1 MKTLT
6 DVRAFTLAA
15 ALAGLTGCALPVMG
29 RLGSATRSD
38 FAIPSATDVGP
49 TTDVQPPVV
58 EVREFPHSS
67 IVSVVG
73 WLPDAPDFGL
83 HARLRRGDG
92 SLIRDHR
99 LYVSTYYMGNVPV
112 SDPRVYT
119 RPVVLGQPT
128 RLHGVVETVTPANQ
142 VVEATGITHDD
153 RACYYDVHTCTPFET
168 FDVRVPDEML
178 RANRDSVAIRLY
190 GRGGTEMIVTV
201 RRDIIDPYLAKVDSV
216 SASLRNKK

>member
-1 MKTLT
+1 MQILT
-6 DVRAFTLAA
+6 DVRAFALAA
-15 ALAGLTGCALPVMG
+15 ALAGFTACALPVMG

-38 FAIPSATDVGP
+38 FATSPAADLGPS
-49 TTDVQPPVV
+49 TDVQPPIV

-73 WLPDAPDFGL
+73 WSPDESDFGL

-99 LYVSTYYMGNVPV
+99 FYVSTYYMGNVPA

-119 RPVVLGQPT
+119 KPVVLGKPT
-128 RLHGVVETVTPANQ
+128 RLHGVVETVIPADQ
-142 VVEATGITHDD
+142 LLEATGITHDD

-178 RANRDSVAIRLY
+178 RANRDSIAIRLY